1 MKQKTGGMVFPSRRM
16 SQPGHILNYISSIL
30 FSQKNASLCA
40 DVRQNASL
48 HPFFCTQIERSAVP
62 SVHAFLIFAAKLRI
76 IFVMDRKG
84 LMPELPHFCG
94 GLFL

>member
-1 MKQKTGGMVFPSRRM
+1 MVFSSRRM

-30 FSQKNASLCA
+30 FPRKTHPYVP

-48 HPFFCTQIERSAVP
+48 HPFISCTHIARSAVP
-62 SVHAFLIFAAKLRI
+62 TVDAFHIFAAKLRI